1 MLCAAGIEV
10 ARHPDL
16 SHLAPEAPRPSVMLL
31 RLALETAH
39 DDYETRRERE
49 EQGIALAKQKGVYTG
64 RKANASRH
72 ELLHS
77 LRASGH
83 SIAETVRS

>member
-1 MLCAAGIEV
+1 MPKRLGT
-10 ARHPDL
+10 P
-16 SHLAPEAPRPSVMLL
+16 PSQ
-31 RLALETAH
+31 TH
-39 DDYETRRERE
+39 SETRRERE